1 MPNIDYQTVINC
13 VVSLI
18 TYCFP
23 FSLIFGF
30 TAKAINIALDMVFNK
45 KIEM

>member
-1 MPNIDYQTVINC
+1 MAIDYGQVIAC
-13 VVSLI
+13 VTELV
-18 TYCFP
+18 TYAFP

-30 TAKAINIALDMVFNK
+30 TAKAANIVLDMVFNK